1 VKLHLRR
8 TVRAAPVGLT
18 LRPEPV
24 HIRRLTLAA
33 LLITA
38 AFGGLIARLFV
49 LQVLRHDEKAA
60 LMDRGTTSYDNLPGR
75 RGDIRT
81 SDGTILARD
90 VTEFTVALDPSQIL
104 PENLPKVCDLI
115 SRGLSMADEDRRT
128 IQSRLKDRMLRAER
142 GEGRRPR
149 FIVFRRGV
157 GEGLKGELERA
168 VSRILSPP
176 ERKGIIFQ
184 PIHSREYPRGSF
196 LGVVVGGTKQ
206 GGEGTD
212 LAGISGLELA
222 LDPTLSG
229 KDGQR
234 KLRCE
239 GRRIDRWFVPGEV
252 DVQPVHGYN
261 AVLTIDGL
269 IQGIAEEELE
279 LGLEKVQAA
288 AGIAL
293 VMDCRSGDI
302 LAMVNLPSLDPN
314 HYHDYPAREFKERR
328 VNRVIEA
335 QYEPGSTIKPFFAA
349 LALEKGLFRLDEQV
363 WGGGRTCHFGRRL
376 VTDVRDHG
384 PITFAEA
391 VIHSSNIGMS
401 HVGLRLG
408 RDGLIE
414 ALDRFHFQRKTG
426 IGLPDE
432 ARGKRTQR
440 NKWSENFTTVSVSYG
455 YEVMMTPLQLCAGYA
470 SLVNG
475 GHLYTPRIIDR
486 LERDGEEIP
495 FPRAVEVG
503 RPIQESTSRIIRE
516 ILIDVVEKGTAKAL
530 KIPGFTYG
538 AKTGTR
544 QSAGTSDDY
553 LSSFIAFAPAEEP
566 RLVVMVMVE
575 RPKNIHFGSTVAGPV
590 VTGILKRVFHLG
602 VEPTVSFG
610 PTPGGV
616 GAGPTRGGVGVA
628 GPRRGGV
635 GAMPAVLTRRP

>member
-1 VKLHLRR
+1 M
-8 TVRAAPVGLT
+8 VRPEPVGLT

-24 HIRRLTLAA
+24 HRRRLTLAA
-33 LLITA
+33 LVITA
-38 AFGGLIARLFV
+38 AFGALIGRLFV

-60 LMDRGTTSYDNLPGR
+60 LMDRMKTSYEMLSGR

-81 SDGTILARD
+81 IDGTILARD
-90 VTEFTVALDPSQIL
+90 VTEFTVALDPGLIL

-115 SRGLSMADEDRRT
+115 SRGLSLADEDRRT

-142 GEGRRPR
+142 GEGPRPR
-149 FIVFRRGV
+149 FIVFRRGI

-168 VSRILSPP
+168 VSRILSAP

-184 PIHSREYPRGSF
+184 AIHSREYPRGSF

-212 LAGISGLELA
+212 LAGISGLEMA

-239 GRRIDRWFVPGEV
+239 GRRLDRWFVPGEV
-252 DVQPVHGYN
+252 DIKPVHGYN

-279 LGLEKVQAA
+279 LGLEKEQAA
-288 AGIAL
+288 AGNVL

-314 HYHDYPAREFKERR
+314 HYHDYPPREFKERR
-328 VNRVIEA
+328 INRAIES
-335 QYEPGSTIKPFFAA
+335 QFEPGSTIKPFLAA
-349 LALEKGLFRLDEQV
+349 VALEKGLFRLDQQV
-363 WGGGRTCHFGRRL
+363 WGGGRTCRFGARL
-376 VTDVRDHG
+376 VTDVHDHG

-391 VIHSSNIGMS
+391 VIYSSNIGMS
-401 HVGLRLG
+401 HVGLRMG

-426 IGLPDE
+426 VGLPDE

-455 YEVMMTPLQLCAGYA
+455 YEVMMTPIQLCTGYA

-475 GHLYTPRIIDR
+475 GHLYAPRIIDR

-495 FPRAVEVG
+495 YPRAVEVG
-503 RPIQESTSRIIRE
+503 RPIQESTSRMIRE
-516 ILIDVVEKGTAKAL
+516 ILIEVVEKGTAKAL
-530 KIPGFTYG
+530 RISGFPYG

-544 QSAGTSDDY
+544 LSAGKSDDY
-553 LSSFIAFAPAEEP
+553 LSTFIAFAPADDP
-566 RLVVMVMVE
+566 QLVVMAMVE
-575 RPKNIHFGSTVAGPV
+575 RPKFNHYGSTVAGPV

-602 VEPTVSFG
+602 ADLTK
-610 PTPGGV
+610 
-616 GAGPTRGGVGVA
+616 AVA
-628 GPRRGGV
+628 QAPR
-635 GAMPAVLTRRP
+635 